1 MVRGPLVKRIRIA
14 AVQVEQV
21 PASMTVDLELGG
33 RRYVEDRDTAAVV
46 SGSKDSAA
54 TFTER
59 WTLALDGP
67 ADAPWRI
74 VGIA

>member
-1 MVRGPLVKRIRIA
+1 MKRIRIA
-14 AVQVEQV
+14 AVQVDQL
-21 PASMTVDLELGG
+21 PATMTVEVELGG

-46 SGSKDSAA
+46 SGSKDSAV

-59 WTLALDGP
+59 WILALDGT
-67 ADAPWRI
+67 AAAPWRI

>member
-1 MVRGPLVKRIRIA
+1 VKRIRIA

-21 PASMTVDLELGG
+21 PATMTVELELGG
-33 RRYVEDRDTAAVV
+33 GRYVEDRDTASVV

-59 WTLALDGP
+59 LTLALDGP
-67 ADAPWRI
+67 ADAPWQI
-74 VGIA
+74 VRVG

>member
-1 MVRGPLVKRIRIA
+1 VKRIRIA

-67 ADAPWRI
+67 AEAPWQI